1 MFGFLADLAP
11 LRTDAINPCLRIT
24 TEYGGLGGHPA
35 GVEDAM
41 STRGVTYQ
49 RDYVLEYADTWPAS
63 LKQSVRALEPTLGIK
78 RPIRVERVAE
88 ITPFRVQTPFL
99 SASCSYG
106 ALHPVPMKINIIQ
119 YSCASAKPL
128 PPSEVVKAFDLVPS
142 MVTMQVAHSLA
153 PSFAAS
159 EEARKAIRS
168 RELRLSKYAFG
179 PSADGSPQ
187 RLEEAILK
195 QVNRIAKYQRYG
207 FELRPPPPRD
217 A

>member
-1 MFGFLADLAP
+1 
-11 LRTDAINPCLRIT
+11 
-24 TEYGGLGGHPA
+24 
-35 GVEDAM
+35 M

-153 PSFAAS
+153 PDVSRARVYAPAAAVAATAVVAPMAMS
-159 EEARKAIRS
+159 QHKPT
-168 RELRLSKYAFG
+168 RL
-179 PSADGSPQ
+179 Q
-187 RLEEAILK
+187 
-195 QVNRIAKYQRYG
+195 
-207 FELRPPPPRD
+207 
-217 A
+217 